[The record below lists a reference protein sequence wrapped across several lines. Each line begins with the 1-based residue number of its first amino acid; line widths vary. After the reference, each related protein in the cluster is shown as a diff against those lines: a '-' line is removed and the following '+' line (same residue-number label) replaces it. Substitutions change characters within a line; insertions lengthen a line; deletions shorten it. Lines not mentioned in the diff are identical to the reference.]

1 MVLIV
6 LTDLDLGASLSQFL
20 ARPGFVLIPVSILLI
35 RYYPSLGR
43 EYSSWTGEA
52 FNIGVGTG
60 KNGLGFVCL
69 IFGLGCVWSL
79 LGTIRA
85 RESPRPKGPILA
97 QVATLAL
104 TLWLFRTAHSATSF
118 ACFMIGSGLIM
129 VTRLRSLTRRTV
141 LVNLMVGVLL
151 FVVVYGLLI
160 NPSVGLVEAVGRD
173 STLTGRLDIWKMVL
187 PLTVNPL
194 VGAGYESFWLGP
206 RLDKIWSNSWGERP
220 NQAHNGYLELY
231 LDLGWVG
238 LVLLGLV
245 MIWGYWGILRTLRSY
260 PTIGRVKL
268 AFFAVAATYNL
279 TEHAFRELHPVWI
292 LFLLAVTVIP
302 DALPQEAG

>member
-1 MVLIV
+1 M
-6 LTDLDLGASLSQFL
+6 
-20 ARPGFVLIPVSILLI
+20 
-35 RYYPSLGR
+35 
-43 EYSSWTGEA
+43 
-52 FNIGVGTG
+52 
-60 KNGLGFVCL
+60 
-69 IFGLGCVWSL
+69 
-79 LGTIRA
+79 
-85 RESPRPKGPILA
+85 
-97 QVATLAL
+97 
-104 TLWLFRTAHSATSF
+104 
-118 ACFMIGSGLIM
+118 
-129 VTRLRSLTRRTV
+129 
-141 LVNLMVGVLL
+141 NLMVGVLL

-194 VGAGYESFWLGP
+194 FGAGYESFWLGP

-238 LVLLGLV
+238 LALLGLV

-260 PTIGRVKL
+260 PAIGRVKL